1 MSLDRYCSEEHRTM
15 LKSFLNKDRLT
26 EAMLVLYD
34 AEWTHEDD
42 AERDILREARHI
54 LARRCGEY
62 DD

>member
-1 MSLDRYCSEEHRTM
+1 M